1 MERKR
6 SSKTKVMNIVIVGC
20 GKVGISL
27 VDKLSREGNNIT
39 VVDKNPARVQMV
51 TDTYDVIG
59 VVGNGANFAVQTEA
73 GVAESDIFIS
83 VTGSDELNLLCCIA
97 AKRSSNCAAI
107 ARVRTPD
114 YSEDLSYLKGK
125 LGLTMI
131 INPEKES
138 SQEIVRIL
146 CLPTAIGVSSFAR
159 GRAEMVRIKV
169 PKNNML
175 HDKTLAQ
182 LGPQLGGSVLICAVE
197 RDGEV
202 HIPAGSFRLKEGDQV
217 NFICPTRDSRSFL
230 ERIGFN
236 TRQVRNTLIIGGSR
250 AAYYLAR
257 QLIQMGVEVC
267 IIENN
272 RDRCEELSDLLPKA
286 TIIHGD
292 GTDADVLREAGI
304 EYAESVVP
312 LTGIDEENILLTLH
326 TQEVSGAKV
335 VTKINRMMFPEAI
348 EKLNLGS
355 VVCPKDITTNAIVAY
370 VRSRSASKDS
380 NLETLLR
387 LFDNRVE
394 AIEFVAQPGSPVLD
408 IPLKSLSLRDGLL
421 ISCINRK
428 GRILIPGG
436 DECIQAE
443 DSVIIVTTHTGL
455 RELED
460 ILV

>member
-146 CLPTAIGVSSFAR
+146 CLPQ
-159 GRAEMVRIKV
+159 
-169 PKNNML
+169 P
-175 HDKTLAQ
+175 LA
-182 LGPQLGGSVLICAVE
+182 S
-197 RDGEV
+197 
-202 HIPAGSFRLKEGDQV
+202 
-217 NFICPTRDSRSFL
+217 
-230 ERIGFN
+230 
-236 TRQVRNTLIIGGSR
+236 
-250 AAYYLAR
+250 AA
-257 QLIQMGVEVC
+257 
-267 IIENN
+267 
-272 RDRCEELSDLLPKA
+272 LP
-286 TIIHGD
+286 
-292 GTDADVLREAGI
+292 EAGQKWFALRCRRTTCCTI
-304 EYAESVVP
+304 KPWPSWVP
-312 LTGIDEENILLTLH
+312 
-326 TQEVSGAKV
+326 SW
-335 VTKINRMMFPEAI
+335 
-348 EKLNLGS
+348 
-355 VVCPKDITTNAIVAY
+355 VA
-370 VRSRSASKDS
+370 RCSSA
-380 NLETLLR
+380 
-387 LFDNRVE
+387 
-394 AIEFVAQPGSPVLD
+394 P
-408 IPLKSLSLRDGLL
+408 
-421 ISCINRK
+421 
-428 GRILIPGG
+428 
-436 DECIQAE
+436 
-443 DSVIIVTTHTGL
+443 
-455 RELED
+455 
-460 ILV
+460 